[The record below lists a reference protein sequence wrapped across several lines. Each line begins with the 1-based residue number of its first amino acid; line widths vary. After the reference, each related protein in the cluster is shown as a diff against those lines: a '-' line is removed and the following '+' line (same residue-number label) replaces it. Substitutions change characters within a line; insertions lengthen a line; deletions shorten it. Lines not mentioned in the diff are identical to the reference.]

1 MEQLRQSK
9 RERAEQKMPRILVVD
24 DDPTIRKLA
33 KVNLEQRGYTVIG
46 ASSGNEAISL
56 LQQGMPDLVI
66 LDLIMPGM
74 GGVDVCTWIR
84 SRSDIPIIV
93 VSARDDEELIVRAL
107 EAGADDYVIKPFRI
121 KELFARIR
129 AVMRRASVEP
139 ISENEKQENN
149 RIEIGDLLI
158 DLKARRAFVSGI
170 DLEFT
175 RTEFALLAELAKNHD
190 EILSHEELLSR
201 VWGVEYR
208 DTSYYLY
215 VYFGR
220 IRNKM
225 GDEYGK
231 LLKTVPGMGYI
242 LSTSLS

>member
-1 MEQLRQSK
+1 L
-9 RERAEQKMPRILVVD
+9 
-24 DDPTIRKLA
+24 
-33 KVNLEQRGYTVIG
+33 LENYY
-46 ASSGNEAISL
+46 
-56 LQQGMPDLVI
+56 PDLII
-66 LDLIMPGM
+66 LDLIMPGI
-74 GGVDVCTWIR
+74 GGVDVCTWVR
-84 SRSDIPIIV
+84 AKSDIPIIV

-129 AVMRRASVEP
+129 AVMRRSSVEVP
-139 ISENEKQENN
+139 QETPEKSDN
-149 RIEIGDLLI
+149 RIEIGDLII
-158 DLKARRAFVSGI
+158 DLKARRAFVNGI

-225 GDEYGK
+225 GAEYGK

-242 LSTSLS
+242 LSTSFS

>member
-1 MEQLRQSK
+1 
-9 RERAEQKMPRILVVD
+9 MPKILVVD

-46 ASSGNEAISL
+46 AASGTEAVQI
-56 LQQGMPDLVI
+56 LQHDTPDLVI

-74 GGVDVCTWIR
+74 GGVEVCTWLR
-84 SRSDIPIIV
+84 ARSDTPIIV

-129 AVMRRASVEP
+129 AVMRRATTEQPVVEKEQQP
-139 ISENEKQENN
+139 QDN

-158 DLKARRAFVSGI
+158 DLKARRAFVGGV

-225 GDEYGK
+225 GNEYGK

-242 LSTSLS
+242 LSSNLS

>member
-1 MEQLRQSK
+1 
-9 RERAEQKMPRILVVD
+9 MPNILVVD

-33 KVNLEQRGYTVIG
+33 KVNLEQRGYSVMG
-46 ASSGNEAISL
+46 ASSGTEAISL
-56 LQQGMPDLVI
+56 LENYYPDLII
-66 LDLIMPGM
+66 LDLIMPGI
-74 GGVDVCTWIR
+74 GGVDVCTWVR
-84 SRSDIPIIV
+84 AKSDIPIIV

-129 AVMRRASVEP
+129 AVMRRSSVEVP
-139 ISENEKQENN
+139 QETPEKSDN
-149 RIEIGDLLI
+149 RIEIGDLII
-158 DLKARRAFVSGI
+158 DLKARRAFVNGI

-225 GDEYGK
+225 GAEYGK

-242 LSTSLS
+242 LSTSFS

>member
-1 MEQLRQSK
+1 MAVLSNWGSGWSN
-9 RERAEQKMPRILVVD
+9 KMAKILVVD

-33 KVNLEQRGYTVIG
+33 RVNLEQRGYAVMI

-56 LQQGMPDLVI
+56 FQQDTPDLVI
-66 LDLIMPGM
+66 LDLLMPGM
-74 GGVDVCTWIR
+74 GGVEVCSWIR
-84 SRSDIPIIV
+84 ARSDTPIIV
-93 VSARDDEELIVRAL
+93 ISARDDEELIVRAL
-107 EAGADDYVIKPFRI
+107 ETGADDYVIKPFRI

-129 AVMRRASVEP
+129 AVMRRSTVEP
-139 ISENEKQENN
+139 VPEPSDRNEN

-158 DLKARRAFVSGI
+158 DLKARRAFVSGN

-175 RTEFALLAELAKNHD
+175 RTEFALLAELAKNRD

-242 LSTSLS
+242 LSSNLS

>member
-1 MEQLRQSK
+1 
-9 RERAEQKMPRILVVD
+9 MPKILVVD

-33 KVNLEQRGYTVIG
+33 KVNLEQRGYTVLG
-46 ASSGNEAISL
+46 ASSGTEAISL
-56 LQQGMPDLVI
+56 LQQDMPDLVI

-74 GGVDVCTWIR
+74 GGVDVCLWIR
-84 SRSDIPIIV
+84 TRSDLPVIV

-129 AVMRRASVEP
+129 AVMRRSSVEP
-139 ISENEKQENN
+139 QVETTPSEKIDN

-158 DLKARRAFVSGI
+158 DLKARRAFVSGV

-175 RTEFALLAELAKNHD
+175 RTEFALLAELAKNRD

-225 GDEYGK
+225 GNEYGK

-242 LSTSLS
+242 LSTTFS

>member
-1 MEQLRQSK
+1 
-9 RERAEQKMPRILVVD
+9 MPNILVVD

-46 ASSGNEAISL
+46 AASGTEAIAI
-56 LQQGMPDLVI
+56 LQQETVDLVI

-74 GGVDVCTWIR
+74 GGVDVCSWIR
-84 SRSDIPIIV
+84 ARSDTPVIV

-129 AVMRRASVEP
+129 AVMRRSNLDTPAEP
-139 ISENEKQENN
+139 EKTENN
-149 RIEIGDLLI
+149 RIEIGELLI
-158 DLKARRAFVSGI
+158 DLKARRAFVSSN
-170 DLEFT
+170 DLELT

-225 GDEYGK
+225 GAEYGK

-242 LSTSLS
+242 LSTTFS

>member
-1 MEQLRQSK
+1 MSK
-9 RERAEQKMPRILVVD
+9 ILVVD

-33 KVNLEQRGYTVIG
+33 KVNLEQRGYTVVG
-46 ASSGNEAISL
+46 ASSGTEAISIM
-56 LQQGMPDLVI
+56 QQETPDLVI

-84 SRSDIPIIV
+84 GRSDTPIIV

-129 AVMRRASVEP
+129 AVMRRSSVEP
-139 ISENEKQENN
+139 APETTEKVEN

-158 DLKARRAFVSGI
+158 DLKARRAFVNGV

-175 RTEFALLAELAKNHD
+175 RTEFALLAELAKARD

-225 GDEYGK
+225 GNEYGK

-242 LSTSLS
+242 LSTTFS

>member
-1 MEQLRQSK
+1 
-9 RERAEQKMPRILVVD
+9 MPKILVVD

-33 KVNLEQRGYTVIG
+33 KVNLEQRGYTVFG
-46 ASSGNEAISL
+46 ASSGTEAISL
-56 LQQGMPDLVI
+56 LQQDTPDLVI

-84 SRSDIPIIV
+84 TRSDLPIIV

-129 AVMRRASVEP
+129 AVMRRSAVEP
-139 ISENEKQENN
+139 SLETPSDKNDH

-158 DLKARRAFVSGI
+158 DLKARRAFVSGV

-175 RTEFALLAELAKNHD
+175 RTEFALLAELAKNRD

-225 GDEYGK
+225 GAEYGK

-242 LSTSLS
+242 LSTTFS

>member
-1 MEQLRQSK
+1 
-9 RERAEQKMPRILVVD
+9 MPKILVVD

-33 KVNLEQRGYTVIG
+33 KVNLEQRGYTVMG
-46 ASSGNEAISL
+46 ASSGTEAVSI
-56 LQQGMPDLVI
+56 LQQDTPDLVI

-84 SRSDIPIIV
+84 TRSDLPIIV

-129 AVMRRASVEP
+129 AVMRRSTVEP
-139 ISENEKQENN
+139 ATESATDSKTNEN

-158 DLKARRAFVSGI
+158 DLKARRAFVSGV

-175 RTEFALLAELAKNHD
+175 RTEFALLAELAKNRD

-225 GDEYGK
+225 GTEYGK

-242 LSTSLS
+242 LSTTFS